1 MMTNETE
8 DFTIIDCCTDETEIL
23 EIECEKL
30 IRYQQDKEE
39 ELDLLAQYISQ
50 ETNVPKSSIFTG
62 EFNCRIENWHKING
76 EYYYFKPM
84 HDSLSFFNELL
95 GEVISQYFEL
105 DTVHYKIAKLKVK
118 GEEEQ
123 YGIAS
128 RNFCNPKYTYKALID
143 YVCETDSL
151 HIFEKDLRIL
161 DKIKVICKSEGEF
174 RLLQDDLKKMF
185 IRHFYNAQGDGG
197 NGQNIFLM
205 STPNGI
211 RLAPLLDYE
220 MAYIG
225 YADLHRCF
233 WDIGELDVT
242 NPRTIHLFRNDIRF
256 QELLYKLMD
265 ANMNQFISEIEDS
278 FKIKVPMEDKSHY
291 IKYEARIKELVL
303 ENNLI
308 RKKVS

>member
-118 GEEEQ
+118 GEQDQ

-128 RNFCNPKYTYKALID
+128 KNFCNPKYTYKALID
-143 YVCETDSL
+143 YICETDCL
-151 HIFEKDLRIL
+151 HIFEKDLNII
-161 DKIKVICKSEGEF
+161 DKVKVICKSEGEF

-185 IRHFYNAQGDGG
+185 IMHKAMVEMDR
-197 NGQNIFLM
+197 IF
-205 STPNGI
+205 
-211 RLAPLLDYE
+211 
-220 MAYIG
+220 
-225 YADLHRCF
+225 F
-233 WDIGELDVT
+233 
-242 NPRTIHLFRNDIRF
+242 
-256 QELLYKLMD
+256 
-265 ANMNQFISEIEDS
+265 
-278 FKIKVPMEDKSHY
+278 
-291 IKYEARIKELVL
+291 
-303 ENNLI
+303 
-308 RKKVS
+308 